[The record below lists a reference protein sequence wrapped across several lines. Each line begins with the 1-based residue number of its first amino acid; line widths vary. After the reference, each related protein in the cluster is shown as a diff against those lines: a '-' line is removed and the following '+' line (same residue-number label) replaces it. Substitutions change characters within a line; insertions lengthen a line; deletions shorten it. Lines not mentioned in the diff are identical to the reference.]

1 LDVTCRVSVVIPAYN
16 NAVYLGDTMRSVL
29 NQTYDD
35 FEVIVADHS
44 SIDGTDAVLE
54 PFRAYSK
61 VRVLSPTPSGGG
73 AVANWN
79 RVSKEATGEWIKLV
93 CGDDL
98 LDTESLAKQIAA
110 VDDNPSSVM
119 VASQRRIVDSN
130 GRQVISARG
139 LASLRGTVEGRH
151 AIRAT
156 VRAGANIF
164 GEPACVLL
172 SRGVLEATEWWSNTH
187 PYLLDEA
194 TYVNVLLHGDVV
206 ALREPLAS
214 FRVSASQW
222 SVRLEK
228 LQFNQVASFHRE
240 LRLRDP
246 SLLSGSDVL
255 IGNLKARGNAVGRRL
270 LYMWLGRRMGHEHVA
285 KAAS

>member
-1 LDVTCRVSVVIPAYN
+1 MTPRVSVVIPAYN
-16 NAVYLGDTMRSVL
+16 NAMYLEGTMHSVL
-29 NQTYDD
+29 SQTYRN

-44 SIDGTDAVLE
+44 STDGTAEALE
-54 PFRAYSK
+54 SFRANSN
-61 VRVLSPTPSGGG
+61 VRILTPTPEGGG
-73 AVANWN
+73 AAANWN
-79 RVSKEATGEWIKLV
+79 RVSKAATGEWIKLV

-98 LDTESLAKQIAA
+98 LDPESLAKQVVA
-110 VDDNPSSVM
+110 VDKNPSAVM

-130 GRQVISARG
+130 GRQVIAARG
-139 LASLRGTVEGRH
+139 LAGLRGLVKGRD

-172 SRGVLEATEWWSNTH
+172 SRGVLEATGRWTDTH

-206 ALREPLAS
+206 AIREPLAS

-222 SVRLEK
+222 SVRLSK
-228 LQFNQVASFHRE
+228 LQSDHAAEFHSE
-240 LRLRDP
+240 LRARDP
-246 SLLSGSDVL
+246 RLLSGTDVL
-255 IGNLKARGNAVGRRL
+255 VGNLRARSNAVGRRL
-270 LYMWLGRRMGHEHVA
+270 IYVWLRKRMAHGDVRKTA
-285 KAAS
+285 G